1 MKKNFILMALMLA
14 MGLPVSWA
22 QPSDWPKNPVI
33 YEVNL
38 RHHTAEGSIA
48 AFRRELPKLKQLG
61 VNVLW
66 FMPVQ
71 PIGERNAK
79 PKAISSW
86 KTLAIRQRRS
96 VISEVHTP
104 SVTTPR

>member
-1 MKKNFILMALMLA
+1 MKKNIILLVLVLA

-38 RHHTAEGSIA
+38 RHHTPEGSID

-61 VNVLW
+61 VLVKRS
-66 FMPVQ
+66 V
-71 PIGERNAK
+71 K

-86 KTLAIRQRRS
+86 KISPIRQK
-96 VISEVHTP
+96 
-104 SVTTPR
+104 